1 MLEFNFL
8 AIFVAS
14 LVPLIL
20 GFLWYNPAVFGK
32 AWMKESGMT
41 EEKMKG
47 GNMGVIFGV
56 SFLLSLLLAFF
67 TQVFTIHQFG
77 ALGMIGGDPTVEG
90 VLPSFQAF
98 MDDYGTNFRTFK
110 HGAFHGF
117 LTGLFFVLPILAIN
131 GLFERNSWKHTF
143 INVGYW
149 TLTLTIMGAIVCGWV

>member
-14 LVPLIL
+14 LIPLIL

-149 TLTLTIMGAIVCGWV
+149 TLALTIMGAIVCGWV